1 MNERFRPILNRGEEI
16 ETEAVM
22 IMDDDVVL
30 RKNTLEWGYQ
40 QFVAANPVGSDPKSG
55 RIVGFAG
62 RDYVRKEDNGWG
74 YVVQPKD
81 SYSIV
86 LSNAAWMRREWLEI
100 YWAETVGMRELR
112 EYVDEGQ
119 YFLSVLLDDTDLTYT

>member
-1 MNERFRPILNRGEEI
+1 
-16 ETEAVM
+16 M

-30 RKNTLEWGYQ
+30 RRNTLEWGYQ
-40 QFVAANPVGSDPKSG
+40 QFLAVNPAGSDAKGG

-62 RDYVRKEDNGWG
+62 RDYVRKENGEWG

-86 LSNAAWMRREWLEI
+86 LSNAAWMRREWLEH
-100 YWAETVGMRELR
+100 YWEKTQEMKELR
-112 EYVDEGQ
+112 QYVDEGKF
-119 YFLSVLLDDTDLTYT
+119 FLCVLWA